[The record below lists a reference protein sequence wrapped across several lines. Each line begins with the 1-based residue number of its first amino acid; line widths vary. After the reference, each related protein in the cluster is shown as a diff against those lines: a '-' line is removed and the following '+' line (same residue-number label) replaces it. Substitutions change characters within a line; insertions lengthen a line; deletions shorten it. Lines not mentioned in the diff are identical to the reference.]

1 VIIAKKEV
9 AVVLSDE
16 GRQVLQMAAVTLPD
30 EGAVAMFVQDTDD
43 LGLWVKAERSDG
55 DHLLLI
61 RWEDV
66 LAIDILPSEPKSVG
80 IKA

>member
-1 VIIAKKEV
+1 MNVARREV
-9 AVVLSDE
+9 AVILNND
-16 GRQVLQMAAVTLPD
+16 GRLVLQMAAVTLPD

-55 DHLLLI
+55 DHLLLV
-61 RWEDV
+61 RWEYV
-66 LAIDILPSEPKSVG
+66 LSIDILPSERKSVG